1 MIYANLLHNLAT
13 SKPRIAMSQIE
24 AMCLEKAKQGEM
36 YCWVFNPISDE
47 DIEKLRTNGFKVEQQ
62 SDSSY
67 RIDWSNPT
75 NI

>member
-36 YCWVFNPISDE
+36 YCWVFNPISFFDT
-47 DIEKLRTNGFKVEQQ
+47 DFLRRQ
-62 SDSSY
+62 STIYPRNCFSTHEAK
-67 RIDWSNPT
+67 RRVF
-75 NI
+75 